1 MKGEEFCKTLPTKS
15 GQAILNVGAGKEIPL
30 NLPSEPYMLV
40 NIDSGYYAGTISFSE
55 LLDFHKNYSK
65 DSAYISSFT
74 GKYFNTPSHIEFAVK
89 EDIFRFMEQY
99 QLKFDRIVMY
109 RFLEHVKRTDVL
121 YFIYLMATSL
131 KIGGYID
138 CIVPN
143 YRALAN
149 RILNEDLSSKDFE
162 AEDIITTYELLNEPG
177 SPHCSVWT
185 PDRIL
190 KFFEL
195 EKRFLVIML
204 DSQFN
209 FDGRDIYIRTIIQR
223 T

>member
-1 MKGEEFCKTLPTKS
+1 MKEIKELLPNRT
-15 GQAILNVGAGKEIPL
+15 GQAILNVGAGKELPL

-55 LLDFHKNYSK
+55 LLDFHKNYLE

-74 GKYFNTPSHIEFAVK
+74 GKYLMPPKHIEFAVK

-99 QLKFDRIVMY
+99 QLKFDRIVIY
-109 RFLEHVKRTDVL
+109 RFLEHVKRTSVL

-131 KIGGYID
+131 KAGGMVD

-162 AEDIITTYELLNEPG
+162 SEDIITTYELLNEPE
-177 SPHCSVWT
+177 SPHCSIWT
-185 PDRIL
+185 PDRII

-195 EKRFLVIML
+195 ENRFLVVKI
-204 DSQFN
+204 DSAFS
-209 FDGRDIYIRTIIQR
+209 FDGRNIYLRAIVERI
-223 T
+223 